1 MPERDR
7 YWSLKSDATTPR
19 DLLSQLP
26 ARSRVLEVGCG
37 TGRESF
43 ALAAEGFEVHGID
56 TDAGAIRIASELV
69 TDQTGPYFAI
79 QDFSSH
85 RFVDEFD
92 AVYERGVMHNIKS
105 DVDRD
110 DFAEKIA
117 RALKPDGLWFNI
129 SGCADD
135 LRHDRHHGCLYL
147 SHIVTAVEPV
157 FEVLS
162 IERRPYGEIEA
173 GYDFDAW
180 YNVFRRREAT
190 SHIVP

>member
-1 MPERDR
+1 MPDRDR

-19 DLLSQLP
+19 DLLSQL
-26 ARSRVLEVGCG
+26 AAGSRVLEVGCG
-37 TGRESF
+37 TGVESR
-43 ALAAEGFEVHGID
+43 ALAAEGFEVHAID
-56 TDAGAIRIASELV
+56 TDSGAIRRASQQV
-69 TDQTGPYFAI
+69 SDQTGPYFAI

-92 AVYERGVMHNIKS
+92 AVFERGVLHNIKT
-105 DVDRD
+105 DADRD
-110 DFAEKIA
+110 DFAERVA
-117 RALKPDGLWFNI
+117 RALKPGGLWFDI

-135 LRHDRHHGCLYL
+135 LRYDRHHGCLYL
-147 SHIVTAVEPV
+147 SHIVSAVEPM

-180 YNVFRRREAT
+180 YGVYRRREVRPHT
-190 SHIVP
+190 VP